1 MEHVREANMKEAECL
16 ITQFGRKFEDLYGK
30 DSQSLPNRSTG

>member
-1 MEHVREANMKEAECL
+1 MKEAERL